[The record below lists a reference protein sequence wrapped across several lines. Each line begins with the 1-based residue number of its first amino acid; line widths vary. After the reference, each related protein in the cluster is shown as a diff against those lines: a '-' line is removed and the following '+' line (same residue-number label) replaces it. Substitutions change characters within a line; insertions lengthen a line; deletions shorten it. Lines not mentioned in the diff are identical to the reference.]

1 MRRADRKLLQPERGV
16 KPCGVRSV
24 ALAGLLAL
32 AAFVDAPQVAAV
44 QQVSSPFLGVTYM
57 DRTANIPRPVHLR
70 VVQINLHTPRIRF
83 KLSPPAGPREV
94 RRQTTREF
102 LAAEGAQVAIN
113 AHFFFPF
120 PSADEDVEL
129 IGIAASDGRV
139 FSAFESPVQ
148 RYAIVED
155 APGLNIDASNNATIV
170 HRNPRRADG
179 LGVSET
185 VTLWNTLSGSAQIV
199 TDGEVTVPE
208 YRDAS
213 RPFGALLPGGPAPYS
228 NAKSWYEAVN
238 ARTAIG
244 LSRTADVLTL
254 FTVDARGGSA
264 GMTVRE
270 VAATLVADFGV
281 WNALNLDGGGSTSL
295 AMADPATG
303 AATLMNVSADRPE
316 GRAVGSN
323 LAVFAVKR

>member
-1 MRRADRKLLQPERGV
+1 LQPGRDV
-16 KPCGVRSV
+16 KPCGAVRL

-32 AAFVDAPQVAAV
+32 AAIVDAPHVAAV
-44 QQVSSPFLGVTYM
+44 QQVSSPFLGVTYI
-57 DRTANIPRPVHLR
+57 DRTATIPRPIHLR
-70 VVQINLHTPRIRF
+70 VVQIDLHAPGIRF

-94 RRQTTREF
+94 RRQTTRDF
-102 LAAEGAQVAIN
+102 LAAQGAQVAVN

-120 PSADEDVEL
+120 PSADDDVEL

-155 APGLNIDASNNATIV
+155 APGLNIDASNNAAVV
-170 HRNPRRADG
+170 HRDPRRTDG
-179 LGVSET
+179 LGVIEP
-185 VTLWNTLSGSAQIV
+185 VTLWNTIAGSAQIV

-208 YRDAS
+208 YRDDS
-213 RPFGALLPGGPAPYS
+213 RPIAALLPGGPGSYS
-228 NAKSWYEAVN
+228 NAKSWYEAIN

-244 LSRTADVLTL
+244 LSRNADVLTL

-270 VAATLVADFGV
+270 VAAMLVADFGV
-281 WNALNLDGGGSTSL
+281 WNALNLDGGGSTTL
-295 AMADPATG
+295 AMADPVTG
-303 AATLMNVSADRPE
+303 VATLMNVSADRPE
-316 GRAVGSN
+316 GRAVGSS
-323 LAVFAVKR
+323 LAVFAAK

>member
-1 MRRADRKLLQPERGV
+1 LQPERGV
-16 KPCGVRSV
+16 KPCGAHRF

-32 AAFVDAPQVAAV
+32 AAIVDAPHVAAV
-44 QQVSSPFLGVTYM
+44 QQVSSPFLGVTYTE
-57 DRTANIPRPVHLR
+57 RTATIPRPVHLR
-70 VVQINLHTPRIRF
+70 VVQIDLRAPRIRF
-83 KLSPPAGPREV
+83 KLSPPAGQREV

-120 PSADEDVEL
+120 PSSDEDVEL
-129 IGIAASDGRV
+129 IGIAASDGRI

-148 RYAIVED
+148 RYAIVQD
-155 APGLNIDASNNATIV
+155 APGLNIDANNIAAIV
-170 HRNPRRADG
+170 HRDPRRVDG
-179 LGVSET
+179 LGVNEP
-185 VTLWNTLSGSAQIV
+185 VTLWNTVAGSAQIV
-199 TDGEVTVPE
+199 TDGEVSVPE
-208 YRDAS
+208 YRDES
-213 RPFGALLPGGPAPYS
+213 RPIAALLPGGPASYS

-270 VAATLVADFGV
+270 VAAMLVAEFGV

-295 AMADPATG
+295 AMADPVTG
-303 AATLMNVSADRPE
+303 VATLMNVSSDRPE
-316 GRAVGSN
+316 GRAVGSS
-323 LAVFAVKR
+323 LAVFAAK